1 MSDWASETA
10 ELIDRTVGN
19 VRDRVVEPAQSVG
32 RVIVDGTLAGLLG
45 LAILVLAAL
54 ALFHGLVLVANGV
67 TPGPD
72 DNAWIAWLVL
82 GVIYLAIGIW
92 QQLQPYLPASVQ
104 LHGIKLYETPRI
116 YVEYFGG

>member
-32 RVIVDGTLAGLLG
+32 RVIVYGALAGLLG
-45 LAILVLAAL
+45 LAILVLAGL
-54 ALFHGLVLVANGV
+54 ALFRGLVLLANGV

-82 GVIYLAIGIW
+82 GGILELSGALAW
-92 QQLQPYLPASVQ
+92 A
-104 LHGIKLYETPRI
+104 KRTAKR
-116 YVEYFGG
+116 